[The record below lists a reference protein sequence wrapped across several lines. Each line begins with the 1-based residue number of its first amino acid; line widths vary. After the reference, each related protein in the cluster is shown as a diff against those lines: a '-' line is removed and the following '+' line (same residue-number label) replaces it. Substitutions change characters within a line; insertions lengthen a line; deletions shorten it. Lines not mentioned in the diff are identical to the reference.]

1 MKLGRATPAN
11 TQCIKS
17 ALGSP
22 RSLAFRIALYLLPHS
37 PSFYSSIL
45 RDLFIMAHSAQ
56 LKTDSCPLHP
66 SDTVGKIVPSLQSVA
81 TTFIS
86 LCALALPDPPHPLP
100 QHTQF
105 GQPDSAAGLVGLRTM
120 TAVTSI
126 RKRWKQK
133 HAHQDRIFSLC
144 ATAGDFNNLS
154 TS

>member
-66 SDTVGKIVPSLQSVA
+66 IRHCGEDCAFTSERGNHLHQPLCTRAPQPSSPPSSAHPIWTARLGGGISRIENNDGSDIDQKKMETKACSSR
-81 TTFIS
+81 
-86 LCALALPDPPHPLP
+86 PHIQPLR
-100 QHTQF
+100 
-105 GQPDSAAGLVGLRTM
+105 DSRRL
-120 TAVTSI
+120 
-126 RKRWKQK
+126 
-133 HAHQDRIFSLC
+133 
-144 ATAGDFNNLS
+144 
-154 TS
+154 